1 MFRKLKTLMSSGST
15 AGYFLQAFPI
25 TCLVGIVY
33 FAVRL
38 HRLKAQKVWI
48 SWPQEVLRLIFV
60 CYLTGLVNL
69 IVLPANFWLYLFD
82 GVFLGWWEDMGPV
95 FQLGEINLVPS
106 LVKCWQGT
114 LSIGSWVKTMLIG
127 NIAMFIPFGF
137 FLPLVTKVKR
147 RTDIL
152 IAAVL
157 VPLGLEGLQ
166 LIFGRSFDVDDLL
179 CNFLGIIIGA
189 GIAFTILKGRSRA
202 ARKRRAAP
210 NEK

>member
-1 MFRKLKTLMSSGST
+1 MGSGSM
-15 AGYFLQAFPI
+15 AGYFLQVLPI
-25 TCLVGIVY
+25 TCLVGILY

-38 HRLKAQKVWI
+38 HRLSAEKTRI
-48 SWPQEVLRLIFV
+48 SWPREALRLIFV

-106 LVKCWQGT
+106 LVKCWQGA
-114 LSIGSWVKTMLIG
+114 LSIGSWVKTMLVG
-127 NIAMFIPFGF
+127 NIAMFTPFGF
-137 FLPLVTKVKR
+137 LLPLVTRVR
-147 RTDIL
+147 RWRDIL
-152 IAAVL
+152 IAAAL
-157 VPLGLEGLQ
+157 VPLVLEILQ

-179 CNFLGIIIGA
+179 CNFLGIVIGA
-189 GIAFTILKGRSRA
+189 GIALAILKGRTRA
-202 ARKRRAAP
+202 ARKRRTAP